1 MNNKTL
7 ETIQKT
13 IVRFE
18 TILELDNSLT
28 PRDVYCIQVILTNLS
43 YMTPYENTHEDYT
56 EKIMDKV

>member
-28 PRDVYCIQVILTNLS
+28 PRDRYCIQTAITQLS
-43 YMTPYENTHEDYT
+43 YLTPYENTHEEHT
-56 EKIMDKV
+56 EEVRTK